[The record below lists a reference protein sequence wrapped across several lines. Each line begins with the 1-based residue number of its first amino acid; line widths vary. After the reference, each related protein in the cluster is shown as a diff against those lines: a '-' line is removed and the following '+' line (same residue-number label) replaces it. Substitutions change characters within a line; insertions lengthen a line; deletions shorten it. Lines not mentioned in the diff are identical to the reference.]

1 MFNFLKNKDK
11 EELNEKN
18 INYVALELMISFAL
32 ADGNISKQEESNILD
47 YINKKI
53 TEENDNKKIYSNIL
67 SASLEII
74 SLHDQ
79 VLEINNHYDNEEKLE
94 LLKDIWLL
102 ILSDQVIDKYEEN
115 LFYRIGDLMKVK
127 RSKLNQIKS
136 SYGLDK

>member
-11 EELNEKN
+11 EELNKKN

-32 ADGNISKQEESNILD
+32 ADGNISKQEENSILD

-53 TEENDNKKIYSNIL
+53 TENDNKKIYSDIL
-67 SASLEII
+67 SASSEII

-79 VLEINNHYDNEEKLE
+79 VQEINNHYNNEEKLE

-115 LFYRIGDLMKVK
+115 LFYRIGDLMKIK

-136 SYGLDK
+136 SYGFDK

>member
-11 EELNEKN
+11 EELNKKN

-32 ADGNISKQEESNILD
+32 ADGNISKQEESSILD

-53 TEENDNKKIYSNIL
+53 TENDNKKIYSDIL
-67 SASLEII
+67 SASSEII

-79 VLEINNHYDNEEKLE
+79 VQEINNNYNNEEKLE

-102 ILSDQVIDKYEEN
+102 ILSDQVIDKYEVS
-115 LFYRIGDLMKVK
+115 LFYRIGDLMKIK

>member
-11 EELNEKN
+11 EELDKKN

-32 ADGNISKQEESNILD
+32 ADGNISKQEESSILD

-53 TEENDNKKIYSNIL
+53 TENDNKKIYSDIL
-67 SASLEII
+67 SASSEII

-79 VLEINNHYDNEEKLE
+79 VQEINNHYNNEEKLE
-94 LLKDIWLL
+94 LLKDIWML

-115 LFYRIGDLMKVK
+115 LFYRIGDLMKIK

-136 SYGLDK
+136 SYGFDK

>member
-11 EELNEKN
+11 EEINKKN
-18 INYVALELMISFAL
+18 INYFALELMISFAL

-53 TEENDNKKIYSNIL
+53 AENDNKKIYSDIL

-79 VLEINNHYDNEEKLE
+79 VQEINNHYNNEEKLE

-115 LFYRIGDLMKVK
+115 LFYRIGDLMKIK

>member
-11 EELNEKN
+11 KEINKKN

-32 ADGNISKQEESNILD
+32 ADGNINKHEENNILD

-53 TEENDNKKIYSNIL
+53 AENDNKKIYLDIL

-79 VLEINNHYDNEEKLE
+79 VQEINNNYNNEEKLE

-102 ILSDQVIDKYEEN
+102 ILSDQVIDKYEVN
-115 LFYRIGDLMKVK
+115 LFYRIGDLMKIK

>member
-11 EELNEKN
+11 EELNKKN
-18 INYVALELMISFAL
+18 INYFALELMISFAL

-53 TEENDNKKIYSNIL
+53 AENDNKKIYSDIL

-79 VLEINNHYDNEEKLE
+79 VQEINNHYNNEEKLE

-115 LFYRIGDLMKVK
+115 LFYRIGDLMKIK

>member
-11 EELNEKN
+11 EELDKKN

-32 ADGNISKQEESNILD
+32 ADGKISKREENNILD

-53 TEENDNKKIYSNIL
+53 TENDNKKIYSDIL

-79 VLEINNHYDNEEKLE
+79 VQEINNYYNNEEKLE

-115 LFYRIGDLMKVK
+115 LFYRIGDLMKIK

>member
-11 EELNEKN
+11 EELNKKN
-18 INYVALELMISFAL
+18 INYFALELMISFAL
-32 ADGNISKQEESNILD
+32 ADRNISKQEESSILD

-53 TEENDNKKIYSNIL
+53 TENDNKKIYSDIL
-67 SASLEII
+67 SASSEII

-79 VLEINNHYDNEEKLE
+79 VQEINNHYNNEEKLE
-94 LLKDIWLL
+94 LLKDIWML

-115 LFYRIGDLMKVK
+115 LFYRIGDLMKIK

>member
-11 EELNEKN
+11 EELNKKN

-53 TEENDNKKIYSNIL
+53 AENDNKKIYSDIL

-79 VLEINNHYDNEEKLE
+79 VQEINNNYNNEEKLE

-102 ILSDQVIDKYEEN
+102 ILSDQVIDKYEVN
-115 LFYRIGDLMKVK
+115 LFYRIGDLMKIK
-127 RSKLNQIKS
+127 RSKLNRIKS

>member
-11 EELNEKN
+11 EELDKKN

-53 TEENDNKKIYSNIL
+53 RENDNKKIYSDIL
-67 SASLEII
+67 SASSEII

-79 VLEINNHYDNEEKLE
+79 VQEINNHYDNEQRLE

-115 LFYRIGDLMKVK
+115 LFYRIGDLMKIK

-136 SYGLDK
+136 SYGFDK

>member
-11 EELNEKN
+11 EELNKKN
-18 INYVALELMISFAL
+18 INYFALELMISFAL

-53 TEENDNKKIYSNIL
+53 AENDNKKIYSDIL

-79 VLEINNHYDNEEKLE
+79 VQEINNHYNNEEKLE
-94 LLKDIWLL
+94 LLKDIWML

-115 LFYRIGDLMKVK
+115 LFYRIGDLMKIK

>member
-11 EELNEKN
+11 EELNKKN

-32 ADGNISKQEESNILD
+32 ADGNINKHEENNILD

-53 TEENDNKKIYSNIL
+53 AENDNKKIYLDIL

-79 VLEINNHYDNEEKLE
+79 VQEINNNYNNEEKLE

-102 ILSDQVIDKYEEN
+102 ILSDQVIDKYEVN
-115 LFYRIGDLMKVK
+115 LFYRIGDLMKIK

>member
-11 EELNEKN
+11 EELNKKN

-32 ADGNISKQEESNILD
+32 ADGNISKQEESSILD

-53 TEENDNKKIYSNIL
+53 TENDNKKIYSDIL
-67 SASLEII
+67 SASSEII

-79 VLEINNHYDNEEKLE
+79 VQEINHHYNNEEKLE

-102 ILSDQVIDKYEEN
+102 ILSDKVIDKYEEN
-115 LFYRIGDLMKVK
+115 LFYRIGDLMKIK

-136 SYGLDK
+136 SYGFDK

>member
-1 MFNFLKNKDK
+1 MFNFLKNKDE
-11 EELNEKN
+11 EELNKKN

-32 ADGNISKQEESNILD
+32 ADGNISKQEEDNILD

-53 TEENDNKKIYSNIL
+53 TDNDNKKIYSDIL

-79 VLEINNHYDNEEKLE
+79 VQEINNHHNNEEKLE

-102 ILSDQVIDKYEEN
+102 ILADKVIDKYEEN
-115 LFYRIGDLMKVK
+115 LFYRIGDLMKIK

>member
-1 MFNFLKNKDK
+1 MFNFLKNKDE
-11 EELNEKN
+11 EELNKKN

-32 ADGNISKQEESNILD
+32 ADGNINKHEENNILD

-53 TEENDNKKIYSNIL
+53 AENGNKKIYLDIL
-67 SASLEII
+67 SASSEII

-79 VLEINNHYDNEEKLE
+79 VQEINNHYNNEEKLE

-115 LFYRIGDLMKVK
+115 LFYRIGDLMKIK

>member
-11 EELNEKN
+11 EELDKKN

-32 ADGNISKQEESNILD
+32 ADGKISKREENNILD

-53 TEENDNKKIYSNIL
+53 TENDNKKIYSDIL

-79 VLEINNHYDNEEKLE
+79 VQEINNYYNNEGKLE

-115 LFYRIGDLMKVK
+115 LFYRIGDLMKIK
-127 RSKLNQIKS
+127 RSKLNQIKN

>member
-11 EELNEKN
+11 EELDKKN

-32 ADGNISKQEESNILD
+32 ADGNISKQEESSILD

-53 TEENDNKKIYSNIL
+53 TENDNKKIYSDIL
-67 SASLEII
+67 SASSEII

-79 VLEINNHYDNEEKLE
+79 VQEINNHYNNEEKLE

-115 LFYRIGDLMKVK
+115 LFYRIGDLMKIK

-136 SYGLDK
+136 SYGFNK

>member
-11 EELNEKN
+11 EELNKKN

-32 ADGNISKQEESNILD
+32 ADGNINKHEENNILD

-53 TEENDNKKIYSNIL
+53 AENDNKKIYSDIL

-79 VLEINNHYDNEEKLE
+79 VQEINNHYNNEEKLE

-102 ILSDQVIDKYEEN
+102 ILSDQVIDKYEVN
-115 LFYRIGDLMKVK
+115 LFYRIGDLMKIK

-136 SYGLDK
+136 SYGFDK

>member
-11 EELNEKN
+11 EELNKKN

-53 TEENDNKKIYSNIL
+53 TGNDNKKIYSNIL

-79 VLEINNHYDNEEKLE
+79 VQEINNQYNNEEKLE

-102 ILSDQVIDKYEEN
+102 ILADQVIDKYEEN
-115 LFYRIGDLMKVK
+115 LFYRIGDLMKIK

>member
-11 EELNEKN
+11 EELDKKN

-53 TEENDNKKIYSNIL
+53 TENDNKKIYSNIL

-79 VLEINNHYDNEEKLE
+79 VLEINNHYNNEEKLE

-115 LFYRIGDLMKVK
+115 LFYRLGDLMKIK

>member
-11 EELNEKN
+11 EELNKKN

-53 TEENDNKKIYSNIL
+53 TKNDSKKIYSDIL

-79 VLEINNHYDNEEKLE
+79 VQEINNHYNNEEKLE

-102 ILSDQVIDKYEEN
+102 ILSDQVIDKYEES
-115 LFYRIGDLMKVK
+115 LFYRIGDLMKIK

-136 SYGLDK
+136 FHGFDK

>member
-1 MFNFLKNKDK
+1 MNNVKNKDK
-11 EELNEKN
+11 EELNKKN
-18 INYVALELMISFAL
+18 INYFALELMISFAL
-32 ADGNISKQEESNILD
+32 ADGNISKQEENIILD

-53 TEENDNKKIYSNIL
+53 TENDNKKIYSDIL

-79 VLEINNHYDNEEKLE
+79 VQEINNHYNNEEKLE

-115 LFYRIGDLMKVK
+115 LFYRIGDLMKIK

>member
-11 EELNEKN
+11 EELNKKN

-32 ADGNISKQEESNILD
+32 ADGNINKHEENNILD

-53 TEENDNKKIYSNIL
+53 AENGNKKIYLDIL
-67 SASLEII
+67 SASSEII

-79 VLEINNHYDNEEKLE
+79 VQEINNNYNNEEKLE

-102 ILSDQVIDKYEEN
+102 ILSDQVIDKYEVN
-115 LFYRIGDLMKVK
+115 LFYRIGDLMKIK

>member
-1 MFNFLKNKDK
+1 M
-11 EELNEKN
+11 
-18 INYVALELMISFAL
+18 
-32 ADGNISKQEESNILD
+32 
-47 YINKKI
+47 
-53 TEENDNKKIYSNIL
+53 

-79 VLEINNHYDNEEKLE
+79 VQEINNHYNNEEKLE

-115 LFYRIGDLMKVK
+115 LFYRIGDLMKIK

-136 SYGLDK
+136 SYGFDK

>member
-11 EELNEKN
+11 DELNKKN

-53 TEENDNKKIYSNIL
+53 MENDNKKIYSNIL

-79 VLEINNHYDNEEKLE
+79 VQEINNQYNNEEKLE

-115 LFYRIGDLMKVK
+115 LFYRIGDLMKIK

-136 SYGLDK
+136 SYGFDK

>member
-11 EELNEKN
+11 EELNKKN

-32 ADGNISKQEESNILD
+32 ADGNISKQEENNILD

-53 TEENDNKKIYSNIL
+53 TENDNKKIYSNIL

-79 VLEINNHYDNEEKLE
+79 VQEINNQYNNEEKLE

-115 LFYRIGDLMKVK
+115 LFFRIGDLMKIK

-136 SYGLDK
+136 SYGFDK

>member
-11 EELNEKN
+11 EELNKKN

-32 ADGNISKQEESNILD
+32 ADGNISKQEESSILD

-53 TEENDNKKIYSNIL
+53 TENDNKKIYSDIL
-67 SASLEII
+67 SASSEII

-79 VLEINNHYDNEEKLE
+79 VQEINNHYNNEEKLE

-102 ILSDQVIDKYEEN
+102 ILSDKVIDKYEEN
-115 LFYRIGDLMKVK
+115 LFYRIGDLMKIK

-136 SYGLDK
+136 SYGFDK

>member
-11 EELNEKN
+11 EELNKKN

-32 ADGNISKQEESNILD
+32 ADGNISKQEESSILD

-53 TEENDNKKIYSNIL
+53 TENDNKKIYSDIL
-67 SASLEII
+67 SASSEII

-79 VLEINNHYDNEEKLE
+79 VQEINNHYNNEEKLE

-115 LFYRIGDLMKVK
+115 LFYRIGDLMKIK
-127 RSKLNQIKS
+127 RSRLNQIKS
-136 SYGLDK
+136 SYGFDK

>member
-1 MFNFLKNKDK
+1 MFNFLKNKDE
-11 EELNEKN
+11 EELHKKN

-32 ADGNISKQEESNILD
+32 ADGNISKQEESSILD

-53 TEENDNKKIYSNIL
+53 TENDNKKIYSDIL
-67 SASLEII
+67 SASSEII

-79 VLEINNHYDNEEKLE
+79 VQEINNHYNNEEKLE

-115 LFYRIGDLMKVK
+115 LFYRIGDLMKIK

-136 SYGLDK
+136 SYGFDK

>member
-11 EELNEKN
+11 GELNKKN

-32 ADGNISKQEESNILD
+32 ADGNISKQEEGNILD

-53 TEENDNKKIYSNIL
+53 TENDNKKIYSDIL
-67 SASLEII
+67 SASSEII

-79 VLEINNHYDNEEKLE
+79 VQEINNHYNNDEKLE

-102 ILSDQVIDKYEEN
+102 VLADQVIDKYEEN
-115 LFYRIGDLMKVK
+115 LFYRIGDLMKIK

-136 SYGLDK
+136 SYGFDK

>member
-11 EELNEKN
+11 EELNKKN

-32 ADGNISKQEESNILD
+32 ADGNISKQEESSILD

-53 TEENDNKKIYSNIL
+53 TENDNKKIYSDIL
-67 SASLEII
+67 SASSEII
-74 SLHDQ
+74 SLNDQ
-79 VLEINNHYDNEEKLE
+79 VQEINNHYNNEEKLE

-115 LFYRIGDLMKVK
+115 LFYRIGDLMKIK

-136 SYGLDK
+136 SYGFDK

>member
-11 EELNEKN
+11 EELNKKN

-32 ADGNISKQEESNILD
+32 ADGNISKQEESSILD

-53 TEENDNKKIYSNIL
+53 TENDNKKIYSDIL
-67 SASLEII
+67 SASSEII

-79 VLEINNHYDNEEKLE
+79 VQEINNHYNNEEKLE
-94 LLKDIWLL
+94 LLKDIWML

-115 LFYRIGDLMKVK
+115 LFYRIGDLMKIK

-136 SYGLDK
+136 SYGFDK

>member
-11 EELNEKN
+11 EELNKKN

-32 ADGNISKQEESNILD
+32 ADGNISKQEENNILD

-53 TEENDNKKIYSNIL
+53 TENDNKKIYSNIF

-79 VLEINNHYDNEEKLE
+79 VQEINNQYNNEEKLE

-115 LFYRIGDLMKVK
+115 LFYKIGDLMKIK

-136 SYGLDK
+136 SYGFNK

>member
-11 EELNEKN
+11 DELNKKN

-53 TEENDNKKIYSNIL
+53 TENDNKKIYSNIL

-79 VLEINNHYDNEEKLE
+79 VLEINNHYNNEEKLE

>member
-11 EELNEKN
+11 EELNKKN

-32 ADGNISKQEESNILD
+32 ADGNISKQEENNILD

-53 TEENDNKKIYSNIL
+53 AENDNKKIYLDIL

-79 VLEINNHYDNEEKLE
+79 VQEINNNYNNEEKLE

-102 ILSDQVIDKYEEN
+102 ILSDQVIDKYEVN
-115 LFYRIGDLMKVK
+115 LFYRIGDLMKIK
-127 RSKLNQIKS
+127 RSKLNRIKS

>member
-11 EELNEKN
+11 EELNKKN

-32 ADGNISKQEESNILD
+32 ADGNISKQEENNILD

-53 TEENDNKKIYSNIL
+53 TENDNKKIYSNIL

-79 VLEINNHYDNEEKLE
+79 VQEINNQYNNEEKLE

-115 LFYRIGDLMKVK
+115 LFYKIGDLMKIK

-136 SYGLDK
+136 SYGFDK

>member
-11 EELNEKN
+11 EELNKKN

-32 ADGNISKQEESNILD
+32 ADGNINKHEENNILD

-53 TEENDNKKIYSNIL
+53 AENGNKKIYLDIL
-67 SASLEII
+67 SASSEII

-79 VLEINNHYDNEEKLE
+79 VQEINNNYNNEEKLE
-94 LLKDIWLL
+94 LLKDIWML

-115 LFYRIGDLMKVK
+115 LFYRIGDLMKIK

>member
-11 EELNEKN
+11 EEPDKKN

-32 ADGNISKQEESNILD
+32 ADGKISKSEENNILD

-53 TEENDNKKIYSNIL
+53 TENDNKKIYSDIL

-79 VLEINNHYDNEEKLE
+79 VQEINNYYNNEEKLE

-115 LFYRIGDLMKVK
+115 LFYRIGDLMKIK

>member
-11 EELNEKN
+11 EELNKKN
-18 INYVALELMISFAL
+18 INYFALELMISFAL
-32 ADGNISKQEESNILD
+32 ADGNISKQEESSILD

-53 TEENDNKKIYSNIL
+53 TENDNKKIYSDIL
-67 SASLEII
+67 SASSEII

-79 VLEINNHYDNEEKLE
+79 VQEINNQYSNEEKLE

-115 LFYRIGDLMKVK
+115 LFYRIGDLMKIK